1 MMRGIGQVPARRI
14 ILSWR
19 GVGDV
24 VPHVPA
30 SGTAWDLPETH
41 RAWWR
46 GIRHVLALFAINV
59 VCGLWFYVVKT
70 WDGSWTD
77 TVVGLVVSLCVIGA
91 IYALVR
97 ARLWWLLR
105 SRPWQMWHGT
115 PARPSS
121 RLGKAPAVIRVNGL
135 RPDGSTVTAL
145 LRASRWEAEPNASLG
160 AFGPLLVLRGGSGL
174 ALVAVPG
181 EQGRIRVA
189 RLPLTVREHDR
200 WEEAFN
206 EWLTNSGDG

>member
-1 MMRGIGQVPARRI
+1 
-14 ILSWR
+14 
-19 GVGDV
+19 
-24 VPHVPA
+24 
-30 SGTAWDLPETH
+30 
-41 RAWWR
+41 
-46 GIRHVLALFAINV
+46 
-59 VCGLWFYVVKT
+59 
-70 WDGSWTD
+70 
-77 TVVGLVVSLCVIGA
+77 
-91 IYALVR
+91 
-97 ARLWWLLR
+97 
-105 SRPWQMWHGT
+105 MWHGT

-121 RLGKAPAVIRVNGL
+121 RRGKAPAVIHVNGL